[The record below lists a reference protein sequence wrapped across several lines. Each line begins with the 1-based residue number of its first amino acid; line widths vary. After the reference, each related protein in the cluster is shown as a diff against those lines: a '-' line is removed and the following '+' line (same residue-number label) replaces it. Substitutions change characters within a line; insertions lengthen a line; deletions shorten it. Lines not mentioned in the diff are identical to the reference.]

1 MVTENG
7 ISDFCLKMDSVGPK
21 LHQIS
26 PKNFCSVCNIHT
38 IVHQCY
44 VYCYEVLCPC
54 SGQDSYERD
63 RDTQVALGPL
73 GPLQNRQRLLPFSEF
88 ENPRDIS

>member
-7 ISDFCLKMDSVGPK
+7 DQGFLLKMDTVGPK

-26 PKNFCSVCNIHT
+26 PKTFCSVYNTHT
-38 IVHQCY
+38 IALQCY
-44 VYCYEVLCPC
+44 VYFYEVLCPC

-63 RDTQVALGPL
+63 RDPL
-73 GPLQNRQRLLPFSEF
+73 KFKYRSGRSVHSFCSEA
-88 ENPRDIS
+88 SCL